1 LTQCGVWS
9 SFSPSKHFPIYSV
22 RFETVRPIAKEVT
35 NMKRLLAG
43 SLLVLS
49 TGLASTASGQDA
61 ALIQA
66 ARKEGKVVWHTSLAL
81 PSSTAIAHY
90 FQNKYKGIE
99 VEVHRN
105 GSQRVLQR
113 FMQETAAG
121 IKNADIVHTSDAGH
135 FELLKDKGLILKHTP
150 QGVASFPEG
159 FKDKNGFYYGMRAT
173 LSVIAY
179 NPKIVN
185 EKDAPKT
192 WKDLLNAKW
201 SGKEVSAHPGYSG
214 IIMTHVLALVN
225 AYGWEYF
232 RDLAKNKLHLVQS
245 ANDPAGVVASG
256 ERPLGVNGAEYFYY
270 KTLKQGNPIKII
282 YPKEGV
288 PLVVS
293 PVAIA
298 KDAPHPNAAKLF
310 TEFIFSKESQ
320 QLLADKEGLY
330 TGHPDVTYPAD
341 KPKLKDLKLLSADA
355 DELEKRNAEI
365 KKRFVEFFGA

>member
-1 LTQCGVWS
+1 MKKAIL
-9 SFSPSKHFPIYSV
+9 SFSTLLS
-22 RFETVRPIAKEVT
+22 
-35 NMKRLLAG
+35 LLAMT
-43 SLLVLS
+43 SLV
-49 TGLASTASGQDA
+49 AAQDA

-66 ARKEGKVVWHTSLAL
+66 AKKEGKVVWYTSLAL

-90 FQNKYKGIE
+90 FEKKYPGIS
-99 VEVHRN
+99 VEVHRT

-113 FMQETAAG
+113 VMQEAGAG
-121 IKNADIVHTSDAGH
+121 IKNVDLIHTSDAGH
-135 FELLKDKGLILKHTP
+135 FELLKAKNLLLKYVP
-150 QGVASFPEG
+150 QGVSGFPEG
-159 FKDKNGFYYGMRAT
+159 FKDKAGFYFGMRAT

-179 NPKIVN
+179 NPKIIAD
-185 EKDAPKT
+185 KDAPQT
-192 WKDLLNAKW
+192 WKDLLNSKW
-201 SGKEVSAHPGYSG
+201 NGKEVSAHPGYSG

-225 AYGWEYF
+225 LYGWDYF

-270 KTLKQGNPIKII
+270 KTLKQGNPIKIV

-298 KDAPHPNAAKLF
+298 KDSSHPNAAKLF
-310 TEFIFSKESQ
+310 MEFIFAKESQ

-330 TGHPDVTYPAD
+330 TGHPEVTYPAD
-341 KPKLKDLKLLSADA
+341 KPKLKDLKLLSTDA

-365 KKRFVEFFGA
+365 KKRFVEYFGA

>member
-1 LTQCGVWS
+1 MFREAFMRKALLYFFTLTS
-9 SFSPSKHFPIYSV
+9 AFILNS
-22 RFETVRPIAKEVT
+22 
-35 NMKRLLAG
+35 LA
-43 SLLVLS
+43 
-49 TGLASTASGQDA
+49 AAQDA

-66 ARKEGKVVWHTSLAL
+66 ARKEGKVVWYTSLAI

-99 VEVHRN
+99 VEVHRS

-113 FMQETAAG
+113 VMQEATAG
-121 IKNADIVHTSDAGH
+121 IKNGDIIHTSDGGH
-135 FELLKDKGLILKHTP
+135 FELLKDKGLLLKFTP
-150 QGVASFPEG
+150 PGVGRFPDG
-159 FKDKNGFYYGMRAT
+159 FKDKAGFYYGMRAT

-179 NPKIVN
+179 NPKIVT

-192 WKDLLNAKW
+192 WKDLLNPRW
-201 SGKEVSAHPGYSG
+201 SGKAVTAHPGYSG

-225 AYGWEYF
+225 AYGWDYF
-232 RDLAKNKLHLVQS
+232 RDLSKNKLHIVQS

-256 ERPLGVNGAEYFYY
+256 ERPVGVNGAEYFYY
-270 KTLKQGNPIKII
+270 KTLKQGNPIKIV

-298 KDAPHPNAAKLF
+298 NDAPHPNAAKLF
-310 TEFIFSKESQ
+310 TEFIFARESQ

-330 TGHPDVTYPAD
+330 TGHPEVTYPND
-341 KPKLKDLKLLSADA
+341 KPKLKELKLMQADA
-355 DELEKRNAEI
+355 DELEKRNNEI
-365 KKRFVEFFGA
+365 KKRFTEYFGA

>member
-1 LTQCGVWS
+1 MGKTVGFLMFCLWVAGT
-9 SFSPSKHFPIYSV
+9 SV
-22 RFETVRPIAKEVT
+22 S
-35 NMKRLLAG
+35 LA
-43 SLLVLS
+43 
-49 TGLASTASGQDA
+49 QDA

-135 FELLKDKGLILKHTP
+135 FVLLKDKGLLLQYTP
-150 QGVASFPEG
+150 KGVESFPAG
-159 FKDKNGFYYGMRAT
+159 FKDKNGFYFGMRAT
-173 LSVIAY
+173 LSVIAH
-179 NPKIVN
+179 NPKLVP
-185 EKDAPKT
+185 EKDAPAT
-192 WKDLLNAKW
+192 WKDLLNSKW
-201 SGKEVSAHPGYSG
+201 SGKLVTAHPGYSG

-225 AYGWEYF
+225 QYGWDYF

-256 ERPLGVNGAEYFYY
+256 ERPVGVNGAEYFYY

-293 PVAIA
+293 PVAVA

-310 TEFIFSKESQ
+310 MEFIFAKESQ

-341 KPKLKDLKLLSADA
+341 KPKLKDLKLLPADP

-365 KKRFVEFFGA
+365 RKRFVEFFGA

>member
-1 LTQCGVWS
+1 MRK
-9 SFSPSKHFPIYSV
+9 SFTFLLFTLSV
-22 RFETVRPIAKEVT
+22 ATVSA
-35 NMKRLLAG
+35 AF
-43 SLLVLS
+43 
-49 TGLASTASGQDA
+49 AQDA

-135 FELLKDKGLILKHTP
+135 FELLKDKNLLLKFTP
-150 QGVASFPEG
+150 QGVASFPDG
-159 FKDKNGFYYGMRAT
+159 FKDKAGFYYGMRAT

-179 NPKIVN
+179 NPKIVS

-192 WKDLLNAKW
+192 WKDLLNSKW
-201 SGKEVSAHPGYSG
+201 SGKLVTAHPGYSG

-225 AYGWEYF
+225 VYGWEYF

-256 ERPLGVNGAEYFYY
+256 ERPVGVNGAEYFYY
-270 KTLKQGNPIKII
+270 KTLEAGKSDQDRLSERGCSLGRLTGGHRQRRATPQRGEAF
-282 YPKEGV
+282 YGV
-288 PLVVS
+288 YFCER
-293 PVAIA
+293 VAAVIGRQRGTL
-298 KDAPHPNAAKLF
+298 HR
-310 TEFIFSKESQ
+310 SS
-320 QLLADKEGLY
+320 
-330 TGHPDVTYPAD
+330 
-341 KPKLKDLKLLSADA
+341 
-355 DELEKRNAEI
+355 
-365 KKRFVEFFGA
+365 

>member
-1 LTQCGVWS
+1 MT
-9 SFSPSKHFPIYSV
+9 
-22 RFETVRPIAKEVT
+22 
-35 NMKRLLAG
+35 MKRSIGFLLFGLCVTAAPAT
-43 SLLVLS
+43 SAQDTALV
-49 TGLASTASGQDA
+49 
-61 ALIQA
+61 QA
-66 ARKEGKVVWHTSLAL
+66 ARKEGKVTWHTSLAL
-81 PSSTAIAHY
+81 PSSTAISHY

-135 FELLKDKGLILKHTP
+135 FELLKDKNLLLKFTP
-150 QGVASFPEG
+150 QAVAGFPEG
-159 FKDKNGFYYGMRAT
+159 FKDKAGFYYGMRAT
-173 LSVIAY
+173 LSVMAH
-179 NPKIVN
+179 NPKIVSD
-185 EKDAPKT
+185 KDAPKT
-192 WKDLLNAKW
+192 WKDLLNSKW
-201 SGKEVSAHPGYSG
+201 NGKLVTAHPGYSG

-225 AYGWEYF
+225 QYGWDYF

-245 ANDPAGVVASG
+245 ANDPAGIVASG
-256 ERPLGVNGAEYFYY
+256 ERPVGVNGAEYYYY
-270 KTLKQGNPIKII
+270 KMLKQGNPIKII

-310 TEFIFSKESQ
+310 TEFIFARESQ

-341 KPKLKDLKLLSADA
+341 KPKLKDLKLLAADA

>member
-1 LTQCGVWS
+1 M
-9 SFSPSKHFPIYSV
+9 H
-22 RFETVRPIAKEVT
+22 
-35 NMKRLLAG
+35 MKSTFGLL
-43 SLLVLS
+43 LLVLS
-49 TGLASTASGQDA
+49 VVQVASVSAQDA
-61 ALIQA
+61 ALVQA
-66 ARKEGKVVWHTSLAL
+66 ARKEGTVLWYTSLAL
-81 PSSTAIAHY
+81 PSSTAIANA
-90 FQNKYKGIE
+90 FKTKYTAID
-99 VEVHRN
+99 VEVHRT

-113 FMQETAAG
+113 VMQEAASG
-121 IKNADIVHTSDAGH
+121 IKNADVIHTSDAGH
-135 FELLKDKGLILKHTP
+135 FELLKDKGMLLKFTP
-150 QGVASFPEG
+150 TGVEVFPAG
-159 FKDKNGFYYGMRAT
+159 FKDKDGFYYGMRAT

-179 NPKIVN
+179 NPKIVA

-192 WKDLLNAKW
+192 WKDLLNSKW

-225 AYGWEYF
+225 VYGWDYF

-256 ERPLGVNGAEYFYY
+256 ERPVGVNGAEYNYY
-270 KTLKQGNPIKII
+270 KTQKQGNPIKIV

-310 TEFIFSKESQ
+310 TEFIFSRETQ

-330 TGHPDVTYPAD
+330 TGHPEVTYPAD
-341 KPKLKDLKLLSADA
+341 KPKLKDLKLLAPNA

-365 KKRFVEFFGA
+365 KKKFVEFFGA

>member
-1 LTQCGVWS
+1 
-9 SFSPSKHFPIYSV
+9 
-22 RFETVRPIAKEVT
+22 
-35 NMKRLLAG
+35 MKRISIG
-43 SLLVLS
+43 SLMITGILAMASLV
-49 TGLASTASGQDA
+49 AAQDA

-66 ARKEGKVVWHTSLAL
+66 AKKEGKAVWYTSLAL

-90 FQNKYKGIE
+90 FEKKYPGIS
-99 VEVHRN
+99 VEVHRT

-113 FMQETAAG
+113 VMQEATAG
-121 IKNADIVHTSDAGH
+121 IKNVDLIHTSDAGH
-135 FELLKDKGLILKHTP
+135 FELLKDKNMLMKYTP
-150 QGVASFPEG
+150 QAVSSFPEG
-159 FKDKNGFYYGMRAT
+159 FKDKAGYYYGMRAT

-179 NPKIVN
+179 NPKSIA

-192 WKDLLNAKW
+192 WKDLLNSKW

-225 AYGWEYF
+225 VYGWDYF

-256 ERPLGVNGAEYFYY
+256 ERPVGVNGAEYFYY
-270 KTLKQGNPIKII
+270 KTLKQGNPIKIV

-310 TEFIFSKESQ
+310 MEFIFAKEQQ

-341 KPKLKDLKLLSADA
+341 KPKLKDLKLLTADA

-365 KKRFVEFFGA
+365 KKRFVEYFGA